1 MVSFLS
7 VLYRVDEFLKGNI
20 MTRSV
25 FAELLKHNPEPERIA
40 SDYITLMNVRA
51 AVLKIWFRKLTGCK
65 YSSDGCS

>member
-25 FAELLKHNPEPERIA
+25 FAELLKHNPYELVQLSVQRRPPYP
-40 SDYITLMNVRA
+40 DNVLDRPG
-51 AVLKIWFRKLTGCK
+51 LETGHAILA
-65 YSSDGCS
+65 